1 MWKKPYRPDH
11 VISAAYND
19 GVVAIYR
26 VTDSAQPGE
35 MPQPREVRKAVLL
48 YGARTIGSVRY
59 YAAEQAQAKI
69 DRVIRVQD
77 PGPIT
82 LTDGTE
88 TVTAPISPQDV
99 AVTED
104 GVRFRIE
111 RVERIRN
118 VLPPT
123 LELTLRRIDP
133 TPEVIAP

>member
-1 MWKKPYRPDH
+1 MWRKPYRPDH

-26 VTDSAQPGE
+26 VTDSA
-35 MPQPREVRKAVLL
+35 QPREVRKAVLL

-133 TPEVIAP
+133 TPEVISP